1 MISGN
6 SGQKRETN
14 LRRCPGKPMG
24 NIRRARRTGK
34 DMNTGY
40 SVAVVGQINKPEGRD
55 YVPDVLDDIDANLEI
70 GFKMIFDAIP
80 SFY

>member
-1 MISGN
+1 MDCITS
-6 SGQKRETN
+6 
-14 LRRCPGKPMG
+14 
-24 NIRRARRTGK
+24 
-34 DMNTGY
+34 
-40 SVAVVGQINKPEGRD
+40 QINKPEGRD